1 MAASEGNLFR
11 ELSRAINPV
20 KFAQSLGI
28 DPDTWQEDVLRSDSK
43 RIILNCAR
51 QTGKSSIVAIIAL
64 HQALYTPK
72 AMVIIISHT
81 LQQAAETFRKVHD
94 YYRQIAKPV
103 LSITETVH
111 RLELQNGS
119 RVVTL
124 TGQAPDSIRG
134 FSSVSLL
141 IIDEA
146 AQVLERSYTNARP
159 MLAVSNGRIILL
171 STPHGK
177 RGFYWEAWNDFQ
189 HENFE
194 GWQGIEINADQCPRL
209 TKAFVIEEK
218 RRMLDW
224 EFKQEYYNHF
234 AEAQES
240 VFKAEDIDA
249 AFDHPELPTRW
260 EIDLE
265 LE

>member
-1 MAASEGNLFR
+1 MTVNEGSLFHQ
-11 ELSRAINPV
+11 LSQALDPV

-28 DPDTWQEDVLRSDSK
+28 DPDPWQEDILRSESK

-64 HQALYTPK
+64 HHWLYTPN
-72 AMVIIISHT
+72 AMVIVISHT
-81 LQQAAETFRKVHD
+81 LQQSAETFRKIHN

-103 LSITETVH
+103 LSITESVH

-124 TGQAPDSIRG
+124 TGQSPDSIRG
-134 FSSVSLL
+134 FSNVSLL

-146 AQVLERSYTNARP
+146 SQVPDEAYYAARP
-159 MLAVSNGRIILL
+159 MLAVNNGRIILL
-171 STPHGK
+171 STPHGR
-177 RGFYWEAWNDFQ
+177 RGFYWQAWAYEDD
-189 HENFE
+189 
-194 GWQGIEINADQCPRL
+194 WKKVEINADQCPRL
-209 TKAFVIEEK
+209 TKAFIVEEK
-218 RRMLDW
+218 ALYPSWFFR
-224 EFKQEYYNHF
+224 QEYYNEF
-234 AEAQES
+234 AEGVTS
-240 VFKAEDIDA
+240 VFRAEDIDA

-265 LE
+265 LD